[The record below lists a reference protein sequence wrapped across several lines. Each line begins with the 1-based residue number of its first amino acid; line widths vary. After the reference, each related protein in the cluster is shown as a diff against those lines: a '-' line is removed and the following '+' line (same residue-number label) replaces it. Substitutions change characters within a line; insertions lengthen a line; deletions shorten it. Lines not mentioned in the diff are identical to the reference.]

1 MDPSRETPF
10 CQTAATD
17 AQSLSRELATTSSG
31 GDLELLLPSHISRT
45 DVSRENGLKEDD
57 VSGGTPLETFWSSKE
72 SAPPIRTITTFS
84 QGKLLSNTNSR
95 STVELR
101 FCQLTELCV

>member
-31 GDLELLLPSHISRT
+31 GDLELLFLRHVLRV
-45 DVSRENGLKEDD
+45 DVSRENGLKGED
-57 VSGGTPLETFWSSKE
+57 VSGGTPLKTFPNRKE
-72 SAPPIRTITTFS
+72 SAPRYVP
-84 QGKLLSNTNSR
+84 
-95 STVELR
+95 
-101 FCQLTELCV
+101 